1 MTGKQHPKISRNDSL
16 QHTVEYEYSW
26 FAFYQGWLEDRNLK
40 GHHLRD
46 GPAFRELC
54 VALDD
59 RGGRYEKT
67 FRNGPATPAKRRHY
81 EQLIKQLVRENQQP
95 LIEDVAEYQPVD
107 ESFLQKV
114 KLLVVTTRLPMN
126 DFQQENR
133 VQVQPGFTSVE
144 QKIIQACRPYLNV
157 CARSRVRL
165 SKGLAAK
172 LPNEFA
178 DRADIRFRAVGEP
191 WYNELHTLN
200 PSDRQ
205 RRPKPSGRRTAV
217 YVLQLPSVP
226 ELNGADLLVIWGQG
240 GTQTLA
246 LAQRLRSDLS
256 FLLDYYGL
264 SMIEMVAPERA
275 EGLKGE
281 DLEMEPIRLL
291 DAAHEW
297 EAHVLL
303 QGELL
308 DANGNTLRRRIPVR
322 RGQPAPKPVKAPA
335 RVRPSP
341 RSRRTGSGD

>member
-1 MTGKQHPKISRNDSL
+1 MQATHRYG
-16 QHTVEYEYSW
+16 YSW
-26 FAFYQGWLEDRNLK
+26 FAFYQGWLENRNLK

-54 VALDD
+54 VELDD
-59 RGGRYEKT
+59 RGGRFEKT

-81 EQLIKQLVRENQQP
+81 EQIIKELVRANQQP
-95 LIEDVAEYQPVD
+95 LIEDVAEYQTVD
-107 ESFLQKV
+107 ESFLQKG
-114 KLLVVTTRLPMN
+114 KLMVISTRLPMN
-126 DFQQENR
+126 DIQQENKVR
-133 VQVQPGFTSVE
+133 VQPGFTSLE
-144 QKIIQACRPYLNV
+144 QKVIRACRPYLDV

-165 SKGLAAK
+165 SDALAAK

-178 DRADIRFRAVGEP
+178 DRADIRFRAYDEP
-191 WYNELHTLN
+191 WYTELHTLN
-200 PSDRQ
+200 PSDRL
-205 RRPKPSGRRTAV
+205 RRPKPSGRRTAT
-217 YVLQLPSVP
+217 YVLQLPSVL

-246 LAQRLRSDLS
+246 LAQRLRTDLS
-256 FLLDYYGL
+256 ALLDCYGL
-264 SMIEMVAPERA
+264 SMIEMVVPERA
-275 EGLKGE
+275 PGLEGE

-308 DANGNTLRRRIPVR
+308 DANGKTVRRRMPVR